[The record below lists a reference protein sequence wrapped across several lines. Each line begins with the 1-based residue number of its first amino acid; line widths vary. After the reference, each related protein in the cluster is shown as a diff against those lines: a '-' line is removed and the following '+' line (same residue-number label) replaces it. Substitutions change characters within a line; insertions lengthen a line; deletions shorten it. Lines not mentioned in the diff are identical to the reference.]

1 MTMVATRRRAPAPAL
16 APLEAVELPWISV
29 AGSYFQ
35 GDTGAAWTP
44 IGYNDALTWRELSPL
59 YGRKDVEAADRHL
72 RWLAEHGVTVIRM
85 MLECA
90 HQGKY
95 LERPIGRFSR
105 PVVQFW
111 DDLVALC
118 SRHGLRLM
126 LTPYDTFWTWIRWA
140 KHPLNRD
147 NRGPCGGANHLLR
160 CRDTRQAVKDRLTFM
175 VTRWGGS
182 GVVMSWDLWNEIHPA
197 HADSQPDS
205 VDVMNEFIAEMSEH
219 VRTLE
224 TRLYGRVHPQ
234 TVSMFGPQLRW
245 SPELPLADAVY
256 RHPSLDFATTHI
268 YMAGSIDDPA
278 DTVAAAIDTGRLVR
292 ESLGEIRDGRPYL
305 DTEHGPI
312 HAFKDKNKTLPEAF
326 DDEYF
331 RHMQW
336 AHLASG
342 GAGGGMRWP
351 NRKVHKLTPGMRRA
365 QKAAT
370 GFLGLID
377 WPRFR
382 RRNLNHEIQLGTP
395 GVTVCGC
402 GDESQAVAWLLRT
415 DSLAPDGR
423 VRTDA
428 EPLVTR
434 VGVPGLQPGRYSVVS
449 WDTRAGA
456 EHSRAEVAVTGD
468 AGLWIENVSVATDLA
483 LAIRRME

>member
-1 MTMVATRRRAPAPAL
+1 MTMVATRRRAPAPA
-16 APLEAVELPWISV
+16 PLEAVELQWISV

-35 GDTGAAWTP
+35 DETGAAWTP

-140 KHPLNRD
+140 HHPLNRE
-147 NRGPCGGANHLLR
+147 NGGPCSGPNQLLL
-160 CRDTRQAVKDRLTFM
+160 CRDTRRAVRDRLAFM
-175 VTRWGGS
+175 VQRWGGS

-197 HADSQPDS
+197 HADSCPDC
-205 VDVMNEFIAEMSEH
+205 VDVMNDFIAEMSEH

-224 TRLYGRVHPQ
+224 TRLYGRSHPQ
-234 TVSMFGPQLRW
+234 TVSMFGPELRQR
-245 SPELPLADAVY
+245 PHLPLADAVY
-256 RHPSLDFATTHI
+256 RHPSLDFASTHI
-268 YMAGSIDDPA
+268 YMAGSIDDPV

-292 ESLGEIRDGRPYL
+292 EALGEIQDGRPYL

-312 HAFKDKNKTLPEAF
+312 HTFKDRKRTLPEPF

-331 RHMQW
+331 RHTAW

-351 NRKVHKLTPGMRRA
+351 NRHPHTLTEGMRRA
-365 QKAAT
+365 QRSMAA
-370 GFLGLID
+370 FLPLID
-377 WPRFR
+377 WTTFR
-382 RRNLNHEIQLGTP
+382 RRNLNAE
-395 GVTVCGC
+395 VTAARPRLAAFAC
-402 GDESQAVAWLLRT
+402 GDAQQALVWLLRRDT
-415 DSLAPDGR
+415 MGKDGR
-423 VRTDA
+423 LKREVAPTLSGLR
-428 EPLVTR
+428 
-434 VGVPGLQPGRYSVVS
+434 VPGLEPGRYRVTPF
-449 WDTRAGA
+449 DTESGVARAPFEA
-456 EHSRAEVAVTGD
+456 EGGPVGLELVTPPFT
-468 AGLWIENVSVATDLA
+468 TDVA
-483 LAIRRME
+483 LAIRRA